1 MGGGPLARSPDG
13 FLSRP
18 AGAGPSAAPAAGRG
32 ADGRI
37 RYCASRSMVVPS
49 NTLLTVRTAH
59 ILPHMVQVPSVEAG
73 EAS

>member
-1 MGGGPLARSPDG
+1 MGTGLSPGPPDG
-13 FLSRP
+13 FLSCP
-18 AGAGPSAAPAAGRG
+18 AGVGPAAAPAAGRG
-32 ADGRI
+32 AGGRI
-37 RYCASRSMVVPS
+37 RYFASRSIVVPS